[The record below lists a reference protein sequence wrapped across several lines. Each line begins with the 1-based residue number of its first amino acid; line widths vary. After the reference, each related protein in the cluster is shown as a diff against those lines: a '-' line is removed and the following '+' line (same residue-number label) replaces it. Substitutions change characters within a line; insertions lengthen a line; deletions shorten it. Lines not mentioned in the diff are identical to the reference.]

1 MDRANAQNNFTHLY
15 RTVPPHQIAG
25 VYKEIEMFQRE
36 YFESSIVGRKLTD
49 LQWSIA
55 QLPYSMGGWNL
66 IPPEI
71 LSICGFAASLAACK
85 DQILES
91 RPLAKSWV
99 DKNLASVTVLL
110 QKQLPSSAKPI
121 EITSSTKQR
130 DLVHLIMQG
139 RLDHLLATVSD
150 DIRVV
155 LLGESRPHAYA
166 WKYAPPKRHLMMSPA
181 EFRFCVRRSLRVE
194 IFAHAFLCP
203 EHKSGEQFDIN
214 PFGDHCLHCMPG
226 GGVIHR
232 HDDTYREFVKTAREA
247 LLSCSTELTET
258 FVNGSTYRADIVM
271 YQPIRGLTD
280 GKAMFDFTLTN
291 NFAQSYILKAA
302 KTAGFGIEKGIKRKL
317 KEVNVKGLN
326 ELGYQFK
333 TLAFESTGGCNE
345 DTEKL
350 VNYILSEK
358 ALVLNKPF
366 SELVSEF
373 WTRIS
378 ILIQRS
384 NAQMISSRL
393 AHRESFM

>member
-1 MDRANAQNNFTHLY
+1 MT
-15 RTVPPHQIAG
+15 
-25 VYKEIEMFQRE
+25 
-36 YFESSIVGRKLTD
+36 LT
-49 LQWSIA
+49 
-55 QLPYSMGGWNL
+55 
-66 IPPEI
+66 
-71 LSICGFAASLAACK
+71 ASL
-85 DQILES
+85 S
-91 RPLAKSWV
+91 
-99 DKNLASVTVLL
+99 
-110 QKQLPSSAKPI
+110 
-121 EITSSTKQR
+121 
-130 DLVHLIMQG
+130 
-139 RLDHLLATVSD
+139 
-150 DIRVV
+150 
-155 LLGESRPHAYA
+155 
-166 WKYAPPKRHLMMSPA
+166 
-181 EFRFCVRRSLRVE
+181 
-194 IFAHAFLCP
+194 
-203 EHKSGEQFDIN
+203 
-214 PFGDHCLHCMPG
+214 
-226 GGVIHR
+226 
-232 HDDTYREFVKTAREA
+232 KTAREA